1 MENTNKPKPS
11 IIYTP
16 NQRGNQNWIQTWITL
31 FRNIVISKDLIMQLF
46 KRDFLMSY
54 KKSFLGMSWIIITPI
69 MGIISWVIMNAT
81 GVLKPGDVGIPY
93 PAYVLLSTSIY
104 GLFISIF
111 TGASGTLTAGTGFIT
126 QVNFAHDVLLIKQL
140 LQQLAGFA
148 VSFVLTI
155 IVLLAFRVVPSWMI
169 ILFPILM
176 IPMML
181 LGAAIGL
188 FTAIISV
195 VATDIQKAITFLMG
209 LLMYV
214 TPVIYSSKIENTTLQ
229 NIIKWNPLTYLIGT
243 VRDSMIY
250 GKVEHWD
257 RFIIS
262 SVFSLIIFL
271 ISWRF
276 FYVSEQK
283 VIEKM
288 I

>member
-1 MENTNKPKPS
+1 MGNMNTVKHS

-16 NQRGNQNWIQTWITL
+16 NQRGNQSWIRTWVVL
-31 FRNIVISKDLIMQLF
+31 FQNIISSKDLIMQLF

-54 KKSFLGMSWIIITPI
+54 KKSFLGMSWIIITPV
-69 MGIISWVIMNAT
+69 MGIISWVIMNAS

-104 GLFISIF
+104 GLFLSFF
-111 TGASGTLTAGTGFIT
+111 TGASGTLIAGTGFIT
-126 QVNFAHDVLLIKQL
+126 QVNFAHDALLIKQL
-140 LQQLAGFA
+140 LQQFAGFA
-148 VSFVLTI
+148 IAFVLTI
-155 IVLLAFRVVPSWMI
+155 LVLLAFGVIPSWMI
-169 ILFPILM
+169 ILFPILI

-209 LLMYV
+209 LVMYI
-214 TPVIYSSKIENTTLQ
+214 TPVIYSSKVENTSLQ
-229 NIIKWNPLTYLIGT
+229 NIIKWNPLTYLIGA

-250 GKVEHWD
+250 GKIEHFD
-257 RFIIS
+257 RFLLS
-262 SVFSLIIFL
+262 SVFSFILFL
-271 ISWRF
+271 IAWRF

-288 I
+288 F